1 LHPVIQVTFTSWQGT
16 GAGFAGR
23 FCSATRHKGD
33 PMKKWP
39 KKLKLAKETLLFL
52 ESENLEKAFGGFP
65 VKTVDATYCASNCL
79 HC

>member
-1 LHPVIQVTFTSWQGT
+1 
-16 GAGFAGR
+16 
-23 FCSATRHKGD
+23 
-33 PMKKWP
+33 MKKWP
-39 KKLKLAKETLLFL
+39 KKLKLAKETILFL